1 MTHLRDNGALRV
13 YATTTCPI
21 CLEDHEPVVALKCGH
36 CVCEDDFRRLGG
48 YLALDREKLKK
59 LTPSPPSPPPTTST
73 TQTAHPDLGQWPW
86 ARTHA
91 AMRILPDRAARTS
104 RNGETDGSVQMRRR
118 SYPRVRPR
126 PQRGFGWAWGLT
138 NRCDD
143 LHCSL
148 RGSNHRVLYSTGEG
162 LLKHELCFPL
172 GSRCFPDGCGGVWIL
187 EEKRLDEPIDWPLWH
202 KNKRGE
208 VKKKFLVPRNS
219 DLVADGNGGVWVI
232 TRPEWEDINNYISEV
247 KRYVA
252 GNDGNV
258 IIHHRG
264 FVPRG
269 SNIYYAGGRGGK
281 VWLSVEEEEVS
292 TLDNVVEVLDPGFWI
307 VGSHTLE
314 RLGQRSNRAG
324 FSTDI
329 VDPDGTGGLWYLE
342 NDRVELGALVLKH
355 CDHSGHNNLISLRF
369 PIGSSVIR
377 GCSSINEVFVFDS
390 SASAGCLTYISKDPT
405 SRWSTTEIGV
415 TIPSNAKFVSDG
427 AGGLLALMADG
438 GGDSKLWKVQGT
450 EMIPLHRW
458 RHPIRSTELVGG

>member
-1 MTHLRDNGALRV
+1 M
-13 YATTTCPI
+13 
-21 CLEDHEPVVALKCGH
+21 
-36 CVCEDDFRRLGG
+36 
-48 YLALDREKLKK
+48 
-59 LTPSPPSPPPTTST
+59 
-73 TQTAHPDLGQWPW
+73 
-86 ARTHA
+86 
-91 AMRILPDRAARTS
+91 
-104 RNGETDGSVQMRRR
+104 
-118 SYPRVRPR
+118 
-126 PQRGFGWAWGLT
+126 
-138 NRCDD
+138 
-143 LHCSL
+143 
-148 RGSNHRVLYSTGEG
+148 
-162 LLKHELCFPL
+162 
-172 GSRCFPDGCGGVWIL
+172 
-187 EEKRLDEPIDWPLWH
+187 
-202 KNKRGE
+202 
-208 VKKKFLVPRNS
+208 
-219 DLVADGNGGVWVI
+219 
-232 TRPEWEDINNYISEV
+232 
-247 KRYVA
+247 
-252 GNDGNV
+252 
-258 IIHHRG
+258 
-264 FVPRG
+264 PRG

-314 RLGQRSNRAG
+314 RLGQRSNHTG

-342 NDRVELGALVLKH
+342 NDRIELGALVLKH

-415 TIPSNAKFVSDG
+415 TIPSNAKFVNDG